1 MVVRVGHL
9 TDSSLVARKLLDIEM
24 WACASPTYLARRGMP
39 DGFTDLAA
47 HDLISWTDR
56 ATTWTFRRPDRGSE
70 TVEVP
75 PRTVVPEPAA
85 LRTVLVGG
93 AGIGWLPDFVAR
105 EAVDRGEL
113 VRLWPDWQGDNI
125 PAYALYPSHR
135 SLSAKVR
142 VFLDALVASLKS
154 LQLAR

>member
-1 MVVRVGHL
+1 MVRVGHL

-39 DGFTDLAA
+39 DGFADLAT

-93 AGIGWLPDFVAR
+93 AER
-105 EAVDRGEL
+105 
-113 VRLWPDWQGDNI
+113 
-125 PAYALYPSHR
+125 
-135 SLSAKVR
+135 
-142 VFLDALVASLKS
+142 
-154 LQLAR
+154 